1 MAEEVIVDGL
11 IHAHYGLEQFLSR
24 MFQGTQPERQ
34 QAYRNMVQTI
44 AEVGRL
50 ANQLKTQ
57 KSASQIEYLIKFAN
71 HLDSNGLY
79 ALADK
84 ITETAILLNETNKDD
99 LIVLADYLDGSGFHA
114 LADKVDKT
122 LQLIKTAEDY
132 GFCPGAKKEEETPPI
147 KPVNEGSLSTRYC
160 PDHIGVSAVRIDE
173 HTYQCPLDGKEY
185 NYETGYVNYEGQG
198 VPGGSVAAQTPME
211 SNYGGIP
218 MRFYDSRSDV
228 LSRLT

>member
-1 MAEEVIVDGL
+1 M
-11 IHAHYGLEQFLSR
+11 Q
-24 MFQGTQPERQ
+24 
-34 QAYRNMVQTI
+34 QTI
-44 AEVGRL
+44 DEVGRL

-57 KSASQIEYLIKFAN
+57 KSANQIEYLIKFAN
-71 HLDSNGLY
+71 YLDSNGFY

-84 ITETAILLNETNKDD
+84 ITEVIILATQTNESN
-99 LIVLADYLDGSGFHA
+99 LIKFADWLDANGFHA
-114 LADKVDKT
+114 LANKIDAG
-122 LQLIKTAEDY
+122 LELIKTAEDY
-132 GFCPGAKKEEETPPI
+132 GYCPQIKEKEDRPPLQ
-147 KPVNEGSLSTRYC
+147 PLHEGSLSTRYC
-160 PDHIGVSAVRIDE
+160 PDHIGVQAIRIDE
-173 HTYQCPLDGKEY
+173 RTYQCPLDGKEY